1 MMISIKKIY
10 TFLIIF
16 FPILSIY
23 RSPIASIDMGTF
35 LICITGVA
43 IALNK
48 KWVIELQRKLLP
60 LILYVVIITSISIF
74 SVSLYAPSTTVLTR
88 MLRFVILLG
97 IFSFCN
103 KDYFDFD
110 YGVHLLQKVTVIASV
125 YLIIQ
130 FLVYNASGYI
140 LPNFIPGLTK
150 AQGLTQSN
158 VLSEYANFYRPTSFF
173 LEPSSFVYFAA
184 LMLVCS
190 LFLQEYVEIWN
201 KNVTAILIT
210 VAIIFST
217 SGQGFIV
224 VAVTWGCWFLKLLIQ
239 RSINRIKI
247 IKIIGVFVLM
257 LIIVPIIMRS
267 EIVEN
272 TLGRILVEDP
282 NEMSAI
288 DARSGGYDMFKNLSS
303 FRKIVGMGFGNLPDN
318 MYFSSIADILF
329 TLGIIGLLIVLVLY
343 LKLFIHGRLFQ
354 KMLCVVSM
362 ILMFGGGLFT
372 ATYLLFYLSFI
383 VFHRFAKE
391 NYKKEDRGRVV

>member
-1 MMISIKKIY
+1 MMISIKKVY
-10 TFLIIF
+10 TFIIIF
-16 FPILSIY
+16 LPILSIY
-23 RSPIASIDMGTF
+23 RSPIAAIDLGTF
-35 LICITGVA
+35 LMCIVGVP
-43 IALNK
+43 IMLNK
-48 KWVIELQRKLLP
+48 TCVAELQRRLLP
-60 LILYVVIITSISIF
+60 LILYVVVITSISIF
-74 SVSLYAPSTTVLTR
+74 SVSLYAPRATILMR
-88 MLRFVILLG
+88 MLRFIILLG

-110 YGVHLLQKVTVIASV
+110 YGVRLLQKLTIIASV

-130 FLVYNASGYI
+130 FLVYNYSGYI
-140 LPNFIPGLTK
+140 LPNFISGLTK
-150 AQGLTQSN
+150 VQGLIQSN
-158 VLSEYANFYRPTSFF
+158 TLSEYANFYRPTSFF

-190 LFLQEYVEIWN
+190 LFLQEYVEIQN

-217 SGQGFIV
+217 SGQGLGV
-224 VAVTWGCWFLKLLIQ
+224 VAVTWGCWFFKLLIQ
-239 RSINRIKI
+239 RHLNRVKI
-247 IKIIGVFVLM
+247 IKIIGAFVLM

-267 EIVEN
+267 EVVDN
-272 TLGRILVEDP
+272 TLGRIFVEDP
-282 NEMSAI
+282 NEISAI
-288 DARSGGYDMFKNLSS
+288 DARSGGYDMFNNLSL

-329 TLGIIGLLIVLVLY
+329 TLGMIGLLIVLVLY

-383 VFHRFAKE
+383 VFRGFAKE